1 MTSDRPQPAASAQGP
16 VPPATEAFV
25 WIWLPGALEPVI
37 AGRIELDGGV
47 YAFNYGRSYLERAD
61 AIPIYA
67 PELPLQRG
75 RIAPNAPL
83 EMAGCLRD
91 GAPDA
96 WGRRVIINRLTGLRG
111 EAANSIDFDE
121 LTFMLNSGSDR
132 IGALDFQ
139 PSADRYQ
146 PREQD
151 NATLEE
157 LLEAAERVERG
168 EPIPPALDKALF
180 HGSSIGGARPKALIQ
195 DGEDKFI
202 AKFSATNDTMAV
214 VKAEFVAMRLA
225 AEVGLDVAPVQLTK
239 ASGKDVLLVRRFDR
253 EWNGTG
259 WTRRAMVSA
268 LTMFGLSEM
277 QARYASYV
285 DLAEMVR
292 ARFTDPQ
299 ATLRELFGRMVF
311 NVLTGNTDDHAR
323 NHAAFWDGANLT
335 LTPAYD
341 ICPQPRN
348 GREANQAMLVNGEDK
363 RSLLESCRLS
373 APNFLLN
380 DRDARDLINGQIE
393 TITRLWGD
401 VCDEAGLSE
410 VDRGYLWRRQ
420 FLNDYAFDGYAEGT
434 LSQVQSR
441 LRAHVPAEVSLSDEL
456 IADRR
461 LASDQE

>member
-1 MTSDRPQPAASAQGP
+1 M
-16 VPPATEAFV
+16 
-25 WIWLPGALEPVI
+25 LEPVI

-47 YAFNYGRSYLERAD
+47 YAFNYGRSYLERTD

-83 EMAGCLRD
+83 DMAGCLRD

-139 PSADRYQ
+139 TSADRYQ

-225 AEVGLDVAPVQLTK
+225 AEVGLYVAPVQLTK

-348 GREANQAMLVNGEDK
+348 GREANQALLVNGEDK
-363 RSLLESCRLS
+363 RSLLESCRTS
-373 APNFLLN
+373 ASNFLLS

-393 TITRLWGD
+393 TISRRWD
-401 VCDEAGLSE
+401 DICDEAGLSE
-410 VDRGYLWRRQ
+410 IDRSYLWRRQ
-420 FLNDYAFDGYAEGT
+420 FLNDYAFEGYADGAPQ
-434 LSQVQSR
+434 L
-441 LRAHVPAEVSLSDEL
+441 
-456 IADRR
+456 
-461 LASDQE
+461 